1 MNQRMKKIKVVT
13 MLMTLFVVISL
24 TACKETVDFDA
35 KRYVQGCLDS
45 STKEKYDD
53 FVAMTN
59 MKKEDAQMVYDE
71 RILKAVEIV
80 GANKFGEELE
90 AQYIEMYKSIF
101 ANHKYEVGEAV
112 KNEDGSYTVSVTT
125 YSLKVFEGT
134 MENAKAEL
142 SAWID
147 KKQGNGK
154 QPTNDEVTKKRLEI
168 TYDIIMKKMEKPE
181 YGEAVKIDVAV
192 VPKESESGIAYAIDA
207 NSFEEVLASCLDAN

>member
-1 MNQRMKKIKVVT
+1 MNQRMKKIKVAT
-13 MLMTLFVVISL
+13 MFMTLLAVISL
-24 TACKETVDFDA
+24 TACKETVEFDA

-59 MKKEDAQMVYDE
+59 MKKEDAQMLYDE

-90 AQYIEMYKSIF
+90 KQYIEMYKSLF

-112 KNEDGSYTVSVTT
+112 KNEDGSYTVPVTT

-134 MENAKAEL
+134 MESAKTEL
-142 SAWID
+142 STWID
-147 KKQGNGK
+147 KKQEAGK
-154 QPTNDEVTKKRLEI
+154 ELTDDEITKKRLQI
-168 TYDIIMKKMEKPE
+168 TYDIIMKKLEKPE
-181 YGEAVKIDVAV
+181 YGEAVKIDVAI
-192 VPKESESGIAYAIDA
+192 VPKESESGTSYVMDA
-207 NSFEEVLASCLDAN
+207 NSFEEVLSSCVDAG